1 MTTRILPLAAA
12 FASALVLA
20 APAAAQ
26 PKTGVMADLAADIA
40 DVEGKV
46 MQLAK
51 AMPDKAWEW
60 RAGKARS
67 GKEVFV
73 HLIGDN
79 YFLPAMAGTAA
90 PAATGITGTSYDTV
104 TAFEKR
110 PWTRAQAIAEL
121 ETSFAFLKKTMAA
134 VPDADLE
141 KMATHSKR
149 MTNRQLWIATAT
161 HLHEHLG
168 QLIAYA
174 RANDVV
180 PPWSK

>member
-12 FASALVLA
+12 LATAVFFAEP
-20 APAAAQ
+20 APAQ
-26 PKTGVMADLAADIA
+26 PAGIVADLTA
-40 DVEGKV
+40 DVAEVESKV

-51 AMPDKAWEW
+51 AMPDKAWDY

-67 GKEVFV
+67 AKEVFV

-79 YFLPAMAGTAA
+79 YFLPAMGGAAA

-104 TAFEKR
+104 IAFEKR
-110 PWTRAQAIAEL
+110 AWTRAQAIAEL
-121 ETSFAFLKKTMAA
+121 EASFAFLKKAMAA
-134 VPDADLE
+134 SPEADLG
-141 KMATHSKR
+141 KMATHSKK